1 MLCNITGFI
10 SDNRKM
16 QDVFDYIESDC
27 ESNGTDTSDDGQMFS
42 TNQTMMDAKV
52 IITDMIF
59 KFKL

>member
-1 MLCNITGFI
+1 
-10 SDNRKM
+10 M